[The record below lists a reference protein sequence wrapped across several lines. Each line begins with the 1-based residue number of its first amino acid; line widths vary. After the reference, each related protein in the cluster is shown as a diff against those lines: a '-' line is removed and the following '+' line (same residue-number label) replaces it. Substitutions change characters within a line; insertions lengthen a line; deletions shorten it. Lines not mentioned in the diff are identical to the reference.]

1 MKKWIT
7 FDLDGTFMQNPFIDH
22 VFVEIEK
29 TILAHCETCH
39 AVTAALFAEHEK
51 RMKMKNIAA
60 AYNWDDIVHHYL
72 SANNIACSIDVE
84 ALVQKHS
91 KQPKV
96 YLLENNILET
106 LDQLVFNGFS
116 LAVITNG
123 FKKYQLPV
131 MDELGLTGYFKKI
144 VTPEKMGVGKPDPR
158 MFAPFKGNI
167 FAHVGDR
174 LDHDVQAANLYGT
187 TSILIY
193 RRLPKQLRE
202 KSIKERNND
211 PLVNNIYF
219 EKWKKE
225 TKTDSFPPSHAI
237 PDILITS
244 INEMLQVVKNE

>member
-7 FDLDGTFMQNPFIDH
+7 FDLDGTLMQNPFIDH
-22 VFVEIEK
+22 VFVEIEQ
-29 TILAHCETCH
+29 TILAHCGTCH
-39 AVTAALFAEHEK
+39 DVTAVLFAEHEK

-60 AYNWDDIVHHYL
+60 AYDWDDIVHHYL
-72 SANNIACSIDVE
+72 SANNITCSIDVE

-91 KQPKV
+91 EQPKV
-96 YLLENNILET
+96 YLLENDILET

-131 MDELGLTGYFKKI
+131 MNELGLTDYFQKI
-144 VTPEKMGVGKPDPR
+144 ITPEKMGVGKPDPR
-158 MFAPFKGNI
+158 MFAPLKGNI

-187 TSILIY
+187 ASIFIH

-202 KSIKERNND
+202 KSITERNKD
-211 PLVNNIYF
+211 PLMYDIYF
-219 EKWKKE
+219 EKWRKE
-225 TKTDSFPPSHAI
+225 TKTNSCPPFHAI
-237 PDILITS
+237 PDILIAS
-244 INEMLQVVKNE
+244 IKEILQIVKKQ